1 MADRT
6 RNWTFIVYPESVV
19 PNWRDILDDFH
30 IEWLES
36 PLHDKDLKEDGTLKK
51 PHYHIVLMFGGVK
64 SYEQVAKITSEVGGT
79 IPQRVEQLRGMVR
92 YLAHLDHPKKAQYS
106 FDDIVCHGGADL
118 AELCKAKTTDK
129 YNTLKEIFDFCKV
142 NEICEFTDLVDYAVA
157 MHDDWLP
164 IICEKHC
171 YAISKY
177 LDSIRYKKYKS
188 KEITV

>member
-1 MADRT
+1 MNDKT
-6 RNWTFIVYPESVV
+6 RNWTCIIYPESAVD
-19 PNWRDILDDFH
+19 NWREILDEFH
-30 IEWLES
+30 FEWFES
-36 PLHDKDLKEDGTLKK
+36 PVHNADIKEDGTPKK
-51 PHYHIVLMFGGVK
+51 EHIHLVFCFSGVK
-64 SYEQVAKITSEVGGT
+64 SYEQVKALTEKIGAT
-79 IPQRVEQLRGMVR
+79 IPQRVEQLRAMVR
-92 YLAHLDHPKKAQYS
+92 YLVHLDHPKKAQY
-106 FDDIVCHGGADL
+106 DINEIVAHNGADL
-118 AELCKAKTTDK
+118 QSVLKAKGSDK
-129 YNTLKEIFDFCKV
+129 YKMLKEIFDFCKV

>member
-6 RNWTFIVYPESVV
+6 RNWTFIVYPDSVV
-19 PNWRDILDDFH
+19 PNWRDILDDYH

-36 PLHDKDLKEDGTLKK
+36 PLHDKDVKEDGTLKK
-51 PHYHIVLMFGGVK
+51 PHHHIVLMFGGVK

-79 IPQRVEQLRGMVR
+79 IPQRVEHLRGMVR
-92 YLAHLDHPKKAQYS
+92 YLAHLDHPKKAQYA
-106 FDDIVCHGGADL
+106 FYDIVCHGGADL
-118 AELCKAKTTDK
+118 AELCKAKTSDK
-129 YNTLKEIFDFCKV
+129 YNTLKEIYDFCKV
-142 NEICEFTDLVDYAVA
+142 NEICEFTDLVDSAVA

-188 KEITV
+188 KETTV